1 MFSPEENCT
10 MFGFNIRTRLS
21 GTDSPRS
28 NDSPKPVAS
37 SSSSKQEEETLSGSA
52 TSPRNEIGEIDTR
65 PPFQSVKAAVSL
77 FGDAGASPMLKGSP
91 AAISKKSTKVE
102 EV

>member
-1 MFSPEENCT
+1 

-21 GTDSPRS
+21 GPDSPRPK
-28 NDSPKPVAS
+28 DSPK
-37 SSSSKQEEETLSGSA
+37 QQQQQQQTSGSA

-77 FGDAGASPMLKGSP
+77 FGDAGASPKLKPTP
-91 AAISKKSTKVE
+91 APISKKPNKVE